1 MSASLVHVID
11 GTCIGIPQQQQQPTA
26 NLSAPGLPNST
37 TTVAGITQLNGSLN
51 VINNVNYY
59 AGTVAWPWQLIT
71 GPPCV
76 GSSNLVG
83 DTGQRILLSSGTTE
97 ESMLPSKASTV
108 FSSTDVKEED
118 EVQVSCVQD
127 KRTKKSPSVSSDTM
141 RVSKRKRL
149 LPSRSALPGS
159 PLAASSTRLGGS
171 LSQLLSAVA
180 ASQTQL
186 QLAGKAGLKSVE

>member
-1 MSASLVHVID
+1 MSTSLVHVID
-11 GTCIGIPQQQQQPTA
+11 GSCIGIPQQPTG
-26 NLSAPGLPNST
+26 NLPAQGLPSST

-59 AGTVAWPWQLIT
+59 GPLAWPWQLIT

-83 DTGQRILLSSGTTE
+83 DAGQRILLPSSGTSE
-97 ESMLPSKASTV
+97 ERMLPSKPSTV

-127 KRTKKSPSVSSDTM
+127 RRTKKSPSVSSDTM

-180 ASQTQL
+180 ASQSQL

>member
-11 GTCIGIPQQQQQPTA
+11 GSCIGIPQQPTGDLPA
-26 NLSAPGLPNST
+26 RGLPSST

-59 AGTVAWPWQLIT
+59 GPLAWPWQLVT

-83 DTGQRILLSSGTTE
+83 DTGQRILTSNTSE
-97 ESMLPSKASTV
+97 ESMLPIKSSTV
-108 FSSTDVKEED
+108 YSSTDVKEED

-127 KRTKKSPSVSSDTM
+127 KRTKKSPSVSSDSM

>member
-11 GTCIGIPQQQQQPTA
+11 GSCIGIPQQPTVDLPA
-26 NLSAPGLPNST
+26 RGLPSST

-59 AGTVAWPWQLIT
+59 GPVAWPWQLIA

-76 GSSNLVG
+76 GNSNLVG
-83 DTGQRILLSSGTTE
+83 DPGQRILLSSGTSE
-97 ESMLPSKASTV
+97 ESIVPSKPSTV
-108 FSSTDVKEED
+108 YTSSDVKEED
-118 EVQVSCVQD
+118 EVQLSCVQD

-149 LPSRSALPGS
+149 LPSKSALPGGS
-159 PLAASSTRLGGS
+159 PLAASSSRLGGS